1 MIHLCFSGFGAT
13 WHLAHSSLIVCE
25 VREVQVQAPLT
36 PKVIQFQIGSIAI
49 AVDHKMLNEWMATT
63 TRVSGQLCARARRTC
78 HTKNPMTAIAQLQR
92 TPLRIIQGCAKF
104 HYRCYGN
111 DLNVYLGQG
120 QWPMGMTSDL
130 RVPSLISI
138 LHIHV
143 YKASILARVPISQ
156 QPSHRRSRRSRRSH
170 PSATVWFACKFS
182 TTPST
187 TQFIM
192 PMRAGLSDIRN
203 QDQDYV

>member
-1 MIHLCFSGFGAT
+1 M
-13 WHLAHSSLIVCE
+13 CE
-25 VREVQVQAPLT
+25 VQEAQVQAPLT

-63 TRVSGQLCARARRTC
+63 TRVSGQLCVRVPYQESHDCHRAAP
-78 HTKNPMTAIAQLQR
+78 KDSAPA
-92 TPLRIIQGCAKF
+92 LRIASVVLIQGCAKF

-156 QPSHRRSRRSRRSH
+156 QPSHRRSRRSRRSY
-170 PSATVWFACKFS
+170 PSATVWFTCKFS

-192 PMRAGLSDIRN
+192 PMRAGLSDIRT
-203 QDQDYV
+203 